1 MNVLIYFPPLSP
13 IVCLNVAAVYWTT
26 WLWTESSRSLE
37 FTWRALNITA
47 WCFQLHVMDV
57 KPWGGEKVPNR
68 RLLKKSVRSQCSFFF
83 STFETKTALLW
94 SKNLFFWTFSSGR
107 DGWGVGCFVK
117 RSPFD
122 LISVKYQIFML
133 FNNKFMLKIHPKLV
147 LLHLL
152 STTSLQEQFHGGF

>member
-68 RLLKKSVRSQCSFFF
+68 RLLKKSVRSQCFFFF

-122 LISVKYQIFML
+122 LIGVKYQIFML